1 MSPLFTS
8 PLAADAAP
16 TPEAS
21 RRAWLQQAAGGLAAA
36 WGLLGASK
44 ASAKENQRSGAS
56 GQVLVVGA
64 GMSGLAAARALS
76 EAGWSVTVLEARQR
90 LGGRIWTDRSLGLP
104 LDLGASWIHGIQGNP
119 VTDLAR
125 EAGASMVSTSY
136 DSTIT
141 FNTSGQPVTKAERAH
156 LDSLSKRMNKAL
168 KTGQQADKDKPVRST
183 VTQGMGYAQMSAE
196 DKRYTDFLINSTI
209 EQEWAGAA
217 SALSTYWYDASK
229 GFKGGDVLF
238 PDGYG
243 ALIDHLAEGL
253 DVRLGHAV
261 SSINWQNSRVKVQTS
276 QGAFAADQVLITV
289 PLGVLKAGGVSFTPA
304 LPQAKRD
311 AISKLGMGV
320 FNKCF
325 LQFDEVFW
333 DPDYDWQ
340 EYIPEPYGLWTEWV
354 SLARPTGK
362 PVLLGFNAADTAQ
375 SMEQQSDAATVASAM
390 QTLRTLFGPQTP
402 QPKAW
407 AVSRWGADPWSRGSY
422 SFNALGSH
430 PRQRDDLARAV
441 SGRLF
446 FAGEATSRQYF
457 ATVHGAMMSGQR
469 AAEEIMS
476 SAASAQSAL

>member
-1 MSPLFTS
+1 MS
-8 PLAADAAP
+8 
-16 TPEAS
+16 EAS

-36 WGLLGASK
+36 WGLLSASK
-44 ASAKENQRSGAS
+44 ASAKGQQGSGAA

-64 GMSGLAAARALS
+64 GMSGLAAARALT

-141 FNTSGQPVTKAERAH
+141 FNTSGQPVTKAELAH
-156 LDSLSKRMNKAL
+156 LDSLTKRMNKAL
-168 KTGQQADKDKPVRST
+168 KTGQQADKDRALRST

-217 SALSTYWYDASK
+217 TALSTYWYDASK

-261 SSINWQNSRVKVQTS
+261 SSINWQSSSVKVQTS
-276 QGAFAADQVLITV
+276 QGAFAADHVLITV

-375 SMEQQSDAATVASAM
+375 SMEQQSDAATAASAM
-390 QTLRTLFGPQTP
+390 QTLRTIFGPQTP

-430 PRQRDDLARAV
+430 SHQRDDLARAV

-476 SAASAQSAL
+476 SAASARSAL

>member
-1 MSPLFTS
+1 MSSLFTS

-16 TPEAS
+16 SPEAS

-36 WGLLGASK
+36 WGLLGAST
-44 ASAKENQRSGAS
+44 ASAKDSQRSGAA

-64 GMSGLAAARALS
+64 GMSGLAAARALVD
-76 EAGWSVTVLEARQR
+76 AGWSVTVLEARPR
-90 LGGRIWTDRSLGLP
+90 LGGRIWTDRSLGFP
-104 LDLGASWIHGIQGNP
+104 LDLGASWIHGTQGNP

-125 EAGASMVSTSY
+125 EAGARMVSTSY

-141 FNTSGQPVTKAERAH
+141 FNTSGQPVSKAERAR
-156 LDSLSKRMNKAL
+156 LDSLTKRMNKAL
-168 KTGQQADKDKPVRST
+168 KAGQQADKDASVRST

-217 SALSTYWYDASK
+217 TALSTYWHDASK

-238 PDGYG
+238 PEGYS
-243 ALIDHLAEGL
+243 ALIEHLAEGL

-261 SSINWQNSRVKVQTS
+261 SSINWQSNSVKVQTS
-276 QGAFAADQVLITV
+276 QGAFAADHVLITV

-325 LQFDEVFW
+325 LQFDDVFW
-333 DPDYDWQ
+333 DPGYDWQ
-340 EYIPEPYGLWTEWV
+340 EYIPQTYGLWTEWV
-354 SLARPTGK
+354 SLTRPTGK
-362 PVLLGFNAADTAQ
+362 PVLLGFNAADSAQ
-375 SMEQQSDAATVASAM
+375 SMELQSDEATVASAM
-390 QTLRTLFGPQTP
+390 QTLRTVFGPQTP

-430 PRQRDDLARAV
+430 PRQRDDLARSV

-476 SAASAQSAL
+476 SSSARSAL

>member
-1 MSPLFTS
+1 MSPLFSS
-8 PLAADAAP
+8 PSAAEAAP
-16 TPEAS
+16 FAQAS
-21 RRAWLQQAAGGLAAA
+21 RRAWLTQVAGSLAAA
-36 WGLLGASK
+36 WALLGASK
-44 ASAKENQRSGAS
+44 AQAKDRPGAGPA

-76 EAGWSVTVLEARQR
+76 DAGWSVTVLEARPR

-104 LDLGASWIHGIQGNP
+104 LDLGASWIHGVKGNP
-119 VTDLAR
+119 VTALAQ
-125 EAGASMVSTSY
+125 EAGARMVETSY

-141 FNTSGQPVTKAERAH
+141 FNTSGQPVSAAERAR
-156 LDSLSKRMNKAL
+156 LDSLTKRMNKAL
-168 KTGQQADKDKPVRST
+168 KAGQQAEKDKPVRTT
-183 VTQGMGYAQMSAE
+183 VTQGLGYAQMNAE

-209 EQEWAGAA
+209 EQEWAG
-217 SALSTYWYDASK
+217 SATLQSTYWYDADK
-229 GFKGGDVLF
+229 AFKGGDVLF

-261 SSINWQNSRVKVQTS
+261 SSINWQANSVKVQTS
-276 QGAFAADQVLITV
+276 QGAFAADHVLITV

-325 LQFDEVFW
+325 LQFDQVFW

-354 SLARPTGK
+354 SLTRPTGK

-375 SMEQQSDAATVASAM
+375 RMETQSDEATVASAM
-390 QTLRTLFGPQTP
+390 QTLRTIFGPQTP

-407 AVSRWGADPWSRGSY
+407 AISRWGADPWSRGSY

-430 PRQRDDLARAV
+430 PRQRDDLARSV

-446 FAGEATSRQYF
+446 FAGEATHRQYF

-476 SAASAQSAL
+476 SAASARSAL